1 MTQANAVFE
10 AVDALVRR
18 VGRPAPGRPGLVVA
32 APGAGKTPLLLHL
45 AQRAAVDGEATIVLA
60 LGTSL
65 AHLRAQHAAVVAS
78 GWATDPEVSRR
89 MLFLAVPGSA
99 DVEAIVA
106 QAEALKASGAFAAS
120 RLVVDGLP
128 PTRAAVRAL
137 AEGSQRLGIPAWAA
151 LTVQGALPDDLRVLA
166 GPVVRLEGDGAT
178 VHLRDGDGAL
188 LPWSLDATSMRV
200 DAEAAFAPGR
210 LRVLH
215 GGADGA
221 EAAFGEMATAAGHEE
236 RTLTWAGRTP
246 SRAVDLMVLDEDALG
261 DIDAEAAQAE
271 EVLHRSFGDS
281 RTLRRVLRLQ
291 ACLAEAADE
300 VVVVGEIREDG
311 TVSGGTGWAVEVAK
325 KRERRLWVFDQPSE
339 RWKTWRKGA
348 WVDATPTL
356 AGPVVCGTGTRNLTE
371 AGRAAIAALLGAD
384 GPTAG

>member
-1 MTQANAVFE
+1 MAQPGPIFD
-10 AVDALVRR
+10 AVDALVKR
-18 VGRPAPGRPGLVVA
+18 VGMPAPGRPGLVVA

-45 AQRAAVDGEATIVLA
+45 AERAAVDGESVIVLA

-65 AHLRAQHAAVVAS
+65 AHLRAQHAAVLQA
-78 GWATDPEVSRR
+78 GWTHGREVSQR
-89 MLFLAVPGSA
+89 LLLLAVPGEP
-99 DVEAIVA
+99 DVAAILA
-106 QAEALKASGAFAAS
+106 QAEALRSSGAFAVT

-128 PTRAAVRAL
+128 ASRAAVRQL
-137 AEGSQRLGIPAWAA
+137 AEGSRTLGVPAWAA
-151 LTVQGALPDDLRVLA
+151 MTVQGRLPDDLRVLA
-166 GPVVRLEGDGAT
+166 GPVVRLEGDGVT

-200 DAEAAFAPGR
+200 DEDAAASSGR

-215 GGADGA
+215 GGAEGA
-221 EAAFGEMATAAGHEE
+221 EATFGAAASAAGHEE

-246 SRAVDLMVLDEDALG
+246 TRAEGLMVLDEDALG
-261 DIDAEAAQAE
+261 DVDGTADEAEA
-271 EVLHRSFGDS
+271 VLQRSFGDS

-300 VVVVGEIREDG
+300 VLVVGEIRPDG

-325 KRERRLWVFDQPSE
+325 RRGRRLWVYDQPSE
-339 RWKTWRKGA
+339 TWMTWRKGA
-348 WVDATPTL
+348 WVADAPVL

-371 AGRAAIAALLGAD
+371 AGRVAIAEVLGARA
-384 GPTAG
+384 PTAG